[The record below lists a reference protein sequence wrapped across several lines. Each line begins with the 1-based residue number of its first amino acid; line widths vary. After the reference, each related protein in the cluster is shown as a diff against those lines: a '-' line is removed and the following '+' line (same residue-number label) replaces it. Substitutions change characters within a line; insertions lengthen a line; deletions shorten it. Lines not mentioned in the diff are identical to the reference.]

1 MSPGVE
7 GQQGLF
13 SCSLAEELFSI
24 CPGQLRGPGPRRRSG
39 SEGGGGRRSG
49 KPTVTGQRKKQA
61 RGVIVTEPLNTTYK
75 QARTALGGGE
85 TEQVTEARE
94 GQGGAVRAR
103 SWRGLR
109 LPSPEG
115 LG

>member
-1 MSPGVE
+1 MQRE
-7 GQQGLF
+7 RGLWGEALREAH
-13 SCSLAEELFSI
+13 SNRGEE
-24 CPGQLRGPGPRRRSG
+24 
-39 SEGGGGRRSG
+39 
-49 KPTVTGQRKKQA
+49 KQA
-61 RGVIVTEPLNTTYK
+61 RDVIVTEPLNTTYK
-75 QARTALGGGE
+75 QARTAALGGGE
-85 TEQVTEARE
+85 MEQVTEARG

>member
-1 MSPGVE
+1 ME

-24 CPGQLRGPGPRRRSG
+24 CPGQLRGQGA
-39 SEGGGGRRSG
+39 EE
-49 KPTVTGQRKKQA
+49 TQRERGLWGEALREAHSNRGEEKQA
-61 RGVIVTEPLNTTYK
+61 RDVIVTEPLNTTYK
-75 QARTALGGGE
+75 QARTAFGGRE
-85 TEQVTEARE
+85 TEQVTEARG
-94 GQGGAVRAR
+94 GQGGAIRAR

>member
-1 MSPGVE
+1 ME

-24 CPGQLRGPGPRRRSG
+24 CPGQLRGPGGPEETQRER
-39 SEGGGGRRSG
+39 GRWGEALGEAHSNRG
-49 KPTVTGQRKKQA
+49 EEKQA

-85 TEQVTEARE
+85 TEQITEARE